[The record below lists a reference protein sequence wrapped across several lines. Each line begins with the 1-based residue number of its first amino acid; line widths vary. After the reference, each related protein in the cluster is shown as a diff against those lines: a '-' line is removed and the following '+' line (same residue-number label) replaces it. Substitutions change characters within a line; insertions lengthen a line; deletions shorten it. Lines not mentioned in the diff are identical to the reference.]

1 MSYTRIPNDFIDNLK
16 LNPYQFQILSII
28 VRKTDGWCKVE
39 DGISLSQFEKLV
51 TFKKPKIIQTL
62 KELEDMDLI
71 SKQKQVLDNNAN
83 GFNMYRISKR
93 VVTENNKGSN
103 QGLQGVVTEDYT
115 QKKTNTKETKQ
126 NLYDSFIDELKS
138 KAPIK
143 SKVTSTTKGRKLF
156 KTIEDKEQL
165 IIDYIDYQ
173 KSKKEYAI
181 RITDFME
188 DYNTVY
194 KNSNINYDDYLTLW
208 NEFASKNNLRTHPI
222 LTSVNKNNIKARL
235 EDYKNFFE
243 IFKYSLVKAKESS
256 FLMNGDYFDF
266 EWLIANDDN
275 IIKVYKGKYDDKKGV
290 EVTI

>member
-1 MSYTRIPNDFIDNLK
+1 MNRIKKKDSNYTQVSNIVLRDKKISFKAKGLFCYMYSMSENWNFTLQSIATQQKDGLDSVKSAMDELK
-16 LNPYQFQILSII
+16 EYGYVTYEKLANGKGLYYLDDEP
-28 VRKTDGWCKVE
+28 KVE
-39 DGISLSQFEKLV
+39 NPNVENPNLGKSTPIKN
-51 TFKKPKIIQTL
+51 TN
-62 KELEDMDLI
+62 
-71 SKQKQVLDNNAN
+71 LDKN
-83 GFNMYRISKR
+83 
-93 VVTENNKGSN
+93 TNKS
-103 QGLQGVVTEDYT
+103 D
-115 QKKTNTKETKQ
+115 
-126 NLYDSFIDELKS
+126 YDSFIDELKS

-156 KTIEDKEQL
+156 KKIEDKEQL
-165 IIDYIDYQ
+165 IIDYIEYQ
-173 KSKKEYAI
+173 KLKKEYAI

-188 DYNTVY
+188 DYETAY
-194 KNSNINYDDYLTLW
+194 KSSNINYDDYLTLW

-256 FLMNGDYFDF
+256 FLMSGDYFDF